1 MVRGVPTARM
11 RFKKRDLEEHK
22 IVVEGKLREK
32 KTPGLLCI
40 FGTLTSLF

>member
-1 MVRGVPTARM
+1 MRGVPTARM

-32 KTPGLLCI
+32 ENAVLVVH
-40 FGTLTSLF
+40 FWGTD